1 MAIYVV
7 DEAHRLKNA
16 ESSLYESLNSFK
28 VANRMLITGT
38 PLQNNIKELAALVN
52 FLMPGRFTI
61 DQEIDFE
68 NQDEEQEEYIH
79 DLHKRIQHFILRRL
93 KKDV

>member
-1 MAIYVV
+1 M

-28 VANRMLITGT
+28 VNNRLLITGT
-38 PLQNNIKELAALVN
+38 PLQNNIKELAALIN

-68 NQDEEQEEYIH
+68 NQDEEQEEYIR
-79 DLHKRIQHFILRRL
+79 DLHKRLQPFLSLIHI
-93 KKDV
+93 